1 MNKLII
7 FDLDGVL
14 VDSKTIHFDAL
25 NDALRA
31 LSPEYVITKDEQEK
45 IYEGLPTKAK
55 LNLLY
60 KHKGLPEDRFD
71 SIWSMKQEITSMM
84 FSDIPEDKALIML
97 LQTIKDSDINIAVA
111 SNSISKTVF
120 DCLEGLGILN
130 LVDYI
135 ISNEDVK
142 NPKPHPEMYWKA
154 MSYFGVIAD
163 ETVIFEDSL
172 VGKMAARDSKANLI
186 EIKNRSDLTEEKIN
200 KAISLLK
207 QSKGT
212 WKDQELNVLI
222 PMAGLGSRFK
232 DAGYVFPKPLVE
244 VDGKPMIQAVVESL
258 GVSARYTYI
267 VQKDHYEKYNLSY
280 LLNLITPDC
289 NIVQVDGVTEGAA
302 VTCLLA
308 KEYIDNESP
317 LILANSDQIVEW
329 NSRQFIY
336 DLMTKNADG
345 GIATFES
352 THPKWSYAKVNSDGL
367 VTEVAEK
374 KPISNI
380 ATVGVYYWKHGSDFV
395 KYTEQMIDKD
405 IRTNGEFY
413 VCPVF
418 NEAIMDNKKIFIG
431 AVEKMWGVGT
441 PEDLNNYIY
450 RRNND

>member
-1 MNKLII
+1 V

-14 VDSKTIHFDAL
+14 VDSKMIHFDAL

-31 LSPEYVITKDEQEK
+31 LNPDYVITQDEQEN

-55 LNLLY
+55 LNLLNKY
-60 KHKGLPEDRFD
+60 KGLPEEKFD
-71 SIWSMKQEITSMM
+71 SVWRLKQDITSMM
-84 FSDIPEDKALIML
+84 FSNIPEDKELIRL
-97 LQTIKDSDINIAVA
+97 LTIIKDNKINIAVA
-111 SNSISKTVF
+111 SNSIHNTVF
-120 DCLEGLGILN
+120 DCLNGLGIID
-130 LVDYI
+130 LVDHV

-142 NPKPHPEMYWKA
+142 HPKPHPEMYWKA
-154 MSYFGVIAD
+154 MSHFGVIAD

-172 VGKMAARDSKANLI
+172 VGKLAARDSKATLI
-186 EIKNRSDLTEEKIN
+186 EIKNRADLTEDKIN
-200 KAISLLK
+200 KAISIL
-207 QSKGT
+207 QSGKGT
-212 WKDQELNVLI
+212 WKDHGLNVLI

-258 GVSARYTYI
+258 GINAKYTYI
-267 VQKDHYEKYNLSY
+267 VQKEHYEKYNLSY

-289 NIVQVDGVTEGAA
+289 NIVQVDGVTDGAA

-308 KEYIDNESP
+308 REYIDNDSP
-317 LILANSDQIVEW
+317 LIMANSDQIVEW
-329 NSRQFIY
+329 SSRQFIY

-352 THPKWSYAKVNSDGL
+352 THPKWSYAKIGADGL
-367 VTEVAEK
+367 VAEVAEK

-380 ATVGVYYWKHGSDFV
+380 ATVGIYYWKHGSDFI
-395 KYTEQMIDKD
+395 KYAEQMIDKN

-418 NEAIMDNKKIFIG
+418 NEAIADNKRVFAINIK
-431 AVEKMWGVGT
+431 KMWGIGT

-450 RRNND
+450 RRKND

>member
-1 MNKLII
+1 MSKLIV

-14 VDSKTIHFDAL
+14 VDSKMIHFDAL

-31 LSPEYVITKDEQEK
+31 LNPDYVITQEEQEN

-55 LNLLY
+55 LNLLNKY
-60 KHKGLPEDRFD
+60 KGLPEEKFD
-71 SIWSMKQEITSMM
+71 SVWRLKQDITSMM
-84 FSDIPEDKALIML
+84 FSNIPEDKELIRL
-97 LQTIKDSDINIAVA
+97 LTIIKDNKINIAVA
-111 SNSISKTVF
+111 SNSIHNTVF
-120 DCLEGLGILN
+120 DCLNGLGIID
-130 LVDYI
+130 LVDHV

-142 NPKPHPEMYWKA
+142 HPKPHPEMYWKA
-154 MSYFGVIAD
+154 MSHFGVIAD

-172 VGKMAARDSKANLI
+172 VGKLAARDSKATLI
-186 EIKNRSDLTEEKIN
+186 EIKNRADLTEDKIN
-200 KAISLLK
+200 KAISIL
-207 QSKGT
+207 QSGKGT
-212 WKDQELNVLI
+212 WKDHGLNVLI

-258 GVSARYTYI
+258 GINAKYTYI
-267 VQKDHYEKYNLSY
+267 VQKEHYEKYNLSY

-289 NIVQVDGVTEGAA
+289 NIVQVDGVTDGAA

-308 KEYIDNESP
+308 REYIDNDSP
-317 LILANSDQIVEW
+317 LIMANSDQIVEW
-329 NSRQFIY
+329 SSRQFIY

-352 THPKWSYAKVNSDGL
+352 THPKWSYAKIGADGL
-367 VTEVAEK
+367 VAEVAEK

-380 ATVGVYYWKHGSDFV
+380 ATVGIYYWKHGSDFI
-395 KYTEQMIDKD
+395 KYAEQMIDKN

-418 NEAIMDNKKIFIG
+418 NEAIADNKRVFAINIK
-431 AVEKMWGVGT
+431 KMWGIGT

-450 RRNND
+450 RRKND

>member
-1 MNKLII
+1 MTSLIV

-31 LSPEYVITKDEQEK
+31 LSPDYIITKEEQEN

-55 LNLLY
+55 LSLLNKY
-60 KHKGLPEDRFD
+60 KDLPEESFD
-71 SIWSMKQEITSMM
+71 SVWRLKQDITSTM
-84 FSDIPEDKALIML
+84 FSNIPEDKELIRL
-97 LQTIKDSDINIAVA
+97 LTIIKDNKINIAVA
-111 SNSISKTVF
+111 SNSIRNTVF
-120 DCLEGLGILN
+120 DCLEGLGIVHLIDH
-130 LVDYI
+130 VV
-135 ISNEDVK
+135 SNEDVK
-142 NPKPHPEMYWKA
+142 HPKPHPEMYWKA

-172 VGKMAARDSKANLI
+172 IGKLAARDSKATLI
-186 EIKNRSDLTEEKIN
+186 EIKNRADLTEDKIN
-200 KAISLLK
+200 KAISLL
-207 QSKGT
+207 QSGKGT
-212 WKDQELNVLI
+212 WKDQGLNVLI

-244 VDGKPMIQAVVESL
+244 VDGKPMIQAVVESI
-258 GVSARYTYI
+258 GVNATYTYI
-267 VQKDHYEKYNLSY
+267 VQKEHYEKYNLSY

-289 NIVQVDGVTEGAA
+289 NIVQVEGITEGAA

-308 KEYIDNESP
+308 KEYIDNQSP

-374 KPISNI
+374 KPISDI
-380 ATVGVYYWKHGSDFV
+380 ATVGIYYWKHGSDFV
-395 KYTEQMIDKD
+395 KYAEQMIDKD
-405 IRTNGEFY
+405 IRTNNEFY

-418 NEAIMDNKKIFIG
+418 NEAIADNKRVFASNIK
-431 AVEKMWGVGT
+431 KMWGIGT
-441 PEDLNNYIY
+441 PEDLNNYNY
-450 RRNND
+450 RRDND

>member
-1 MNKLII
+1 MNKLIV

-25 NDALRA
+25 NDALRE
-31 LSPEYVITKDEQEK
+31 LNDDYIITKEDQEN

-55 LNLLY
+55 LNLLNKY
-60 KHKGLPEDRFD
+60 KGLPENMFD
-71 SIWSMKQEITSMM
+71 KVWTMKQELTSRM
-84 FSDIPEDKALIML
+84 FADIPEDKDLIRL
-97 LQTIKDSDINIAVA
+97 LNIIKSNNIYIAVA
-111 SNSISKTVF
+111 SNSIKKTVHE
-120 DCLEGLGILN
+120 CLESLGILN

-135 ISNEDVK
+135 VSNEDVK

-154 MSYFGVIAD
+154 MSYFGLIAE

-186 EIKNRSDLTEEKIN
+186 EVKNRNDVTEDKVN
-200 KAISLLK
+200 KAISLLV
-207 QSKGT
+207 SGTNT
-212 WKDQELNVLI
+212 WKDQDLNVLI
-222 PMAGLGSRFK
+222 PMAGLGSRFRE
-232 DAGYVFPKPLVE
+232 AGYAFPKPLVE

-258 GVSARYTYI
+258 GVKAKYTYI

-289 NIVQVDGVTEGAA
+289 KIVQVDGITEGAA

-308 KEYIDNESP
+308 KEYINNSSP
-317 LILANSDQIVEW
+317 LIMANSDQIIEW

-345 GIATFES
+345 GIATFKS
-352 THPKWSYAKVNSDGL
+352 THPKWSYAKINEVGL

-374 KPISNI
+374 KPISDI
-380 ATVGVYYWKHGSDFV
+380 ATVGIYYWKHGSDFV
-395 KYTEQMIDKD
+395 KYAEQMIDKD

-418 NEAIMDNKKIFIG
+418 NEAILDNKRIFTSDIK
-431 AVEKMWGVGT
+431 KMWGVGT
-441 PEDLNNYIY
+441 PEDLNYYLSN
-450 RRNND
+450 RGAQ